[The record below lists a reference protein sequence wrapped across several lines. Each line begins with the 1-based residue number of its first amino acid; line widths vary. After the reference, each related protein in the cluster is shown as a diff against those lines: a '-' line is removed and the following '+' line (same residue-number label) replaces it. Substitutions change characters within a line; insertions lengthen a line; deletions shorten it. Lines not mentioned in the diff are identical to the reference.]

1 MVCLVLPQ
9 APDYIMIKR
18 GFDILFSALGLMVSL
33 PLWGIIALAV
43 KLHDGGP
50 VFYRQPRVGKDGR
63 VFTGLKFRS
72 MVTDSDRKWGVAP
85 AVADDPRITKVGK
98 VLRAT
103 AMDELPQLWNIL
115 RGDMSFVGP
124 RPEWVELVKKFR
136 AEIPRFDLRHRVRP
150 GLTGL
155 AQVYGHSE
163 ISRRNK
169 LRYDLLYARRQ
180 SFGLD
185 LRLVLVSF
193 AVTLAGGWER
203 RAGKISR
210 RRPRVH
216 PLPTSAAPAWRPETS
231 LSESPSHSPAS
242 S

>member
-1 MVCLVLPQ
+1 MACSAPPQ
-9 APDYIMIKR
+9 APEHNMIKR
-18 GFDILFSALGLMVSL
+18 GFDLLLSALGLIVSL
-33 PLWGIIALAV
+33 PLWAIIALAV

-72 MVTDSDRKWGVAP
+72 MVPDSDRRWGAVP
-85 AVADDPRITKVGK
+85 AAANDPRITKVGK
-98 VLRAT
+98 ILRAT

-124 RPEWVELVKKFR
+124 RPEWVELVKRFR
-136 AEIPRFDLRHRVRP
+136 AEITGFDLRHRVRP

-163 ISRRNK
+163 MSRRNK

-180 SFGLD
+180 SFWLD
-185 LRLVLVSF
+185 MRLVLLSF
-193 AVTLAGGWER
+193 AVTFSGRWELR
-203 RAGKISR
+203 EAKVS
-210 RRPRVH
+210 RPRQRRLVK
-216 PLPTSAAPAWRPETS
+216 AAPARADWPVEGL
-231 LSESPSHSPAS
+231 LSEGFTQSRPSL
-242 S
+242 

>member
-1 MVCLVLPQ
+1 MVCSVPLQ
-9 APDYIMIKR
+9 ALENIMIKR
-18 GFDILFSALGLMVSL
+18 GFDVLLSAFGLAVSL

-63 VFTGLKFRS
+63 VFMGLKFRS
-72 MVTDSDRKWGVAP
+72 MVPDSERKWGAAP
-85 AVADDPRITKVGK
+85 AVANDPRITRVGK

-124 RPEWVELVKKFR
+124 RPEWEELVKKFR

-163 ISRRNK
+163 MSRRNK

-180 SFGLD
+180 NFWLD
-185 LRLVLVSF
+185 IRLVLLSF
-193 AVTLAGGWER
+193 AVTFTGRWELREAKVLRSRQR
-203 RAGKISR
+203 RYAKVAPVRAAWPAEGLLSKGLTQSR
-210 RRPRVH
+210 P
-216 PLPTSAAPAWRPETS
+216 S
-231 LSESPSHSPAS
+231 L
-242 S
+242 